1 MITKYYALDH
11 SVLNKM
17 IAAFVAGS
25 AAATS
30 GRNDRLR
37 ARYVSYSDG
46 EFSLKTI
53 GDDGA
58 AHNVAAMIVG
68 TRSFGIIG
76 NDVDFSLVGIEV
88 GDKSEFAV
96 DSDISMAAYPNQGVL
111 AMCERVDVG
120 IYSFMALPEFRVKA
134 DIAAY
139 HAAAARYIPAIGG
152 VSEWIKMR
160 EEVGKEYAYEAVGIP
175 VKKSCV
181 VLM

>member
-11 SVLNKM
+11 SILDKM

-25 AAATS
+25 AAIT
-30 GRNDRLR
+30 GRDDRLR
-37 ARYVSYSDG
+37 ARYVSYADG
-46 EFSLKTI
+46 EFLLKTI

-58 AHNVAAMIVG
+58 AHDVAAMIVG

-88 GDKSEFAV
+88 DNKSEFAV

-111 AMCERVDVG
+111 AMCERVDIG
-120 IYSFMALPEFRVKA
+120 IYSFMALPEFRVRA

-139 HAAAARYIPAIGG
+139 HAAAAHYIPAIGG

-181 VLM
+181 VVLM